1 MLFRLIKN
9 YKDATVINW
18 NLDEIDQL
26 SLYVNNKIVNLKEHA
41 KLYLVQKKISK
52 IRNAVSPQPRARVFL
67 HFGLN
72 KQQQEQLIYNL
83 QKNQIS
89 NGIWKENELTFID
102 NINERIHKLD
112 NIRPLKVSIIH
123 VFWYWNW
130 KYERNYL

>member
-1 MLFRLIKN
+1 M
-9 YKDATVINW
+9 
-18 NLDEIDQL
+18 
-26 SLYVNNKIVNLKEHA
+26 NNKIVNLKEHA

-83 QKNQIS
+83 QKNQIA

-112 NIRPLKVSIIH
+112 NIRQLKVSI
-123 VFWYWNW
+123 
-130 KYERNYL
+130 